1 MFKYTLRLGLLALL
15 PAAAPADA
23 QVPLKIYGQEL
34 VDRTLAANR
43 ELLMVVVHA
52 TPPAAT
58 GSVVIASNIGQ
69 IGSPAGKDELQA
81 IAGGKTVSAML
92 PVGSGLKV
100 ELPLLDVV
108 GETIGALTLE
118 WAVPPGNDT
127 AALARKTEQIRDGLA
142 RRILNAANLFDPF
155 PFVPA
160 ATTRTRAQKLVDEIQ
175 ASHPEVEVL
184 ALRGRLGSSGELVL
198 LGSTFG
204 RHGKTADQDD
214 MKVLAATA
222 PTTGVYSNGK
232 RFGIDLPLHDG
243 QGAAVGTMNVGY
255 AYRAGAD
262 THALVDQSLKL
273 REELQ
278 LRLGNGPGLDEL
290 DP

>member
-1 MFKYTLRLGLLALL
+1 MFKYTIRLGLLALL
-15 PAAAPADA
+15 PVAAPVDA

-43 ELLMVVVHA
+43 ELLVMVMHA
-52 TPPAAT
+52 APPAAAS
-58 GSVVIASNIGQ
+58 SVVIASNIGQ

-81 IAGGKTVSAML
+81 IAGGKTIAGML
-92 PVGSGLKV
+92 PGGSALKV

-118 WAVPPGNDT
+118 WAIHPGNDT
-127 AALARKTEQIRDGLA
+127 AALARKAEQIRDGLS
-142 RRILNAANLFDPF
+142 RRILNATNLFDQF

-243 QGAAVGTMNVGY
+243 KSAAVGTMNVGY

-262 THALVDQSLKL
+262 TQVLVDQSLKL
-273 REELQ
+273 RDELQ
-278 LRLGNGPGLDEL
+278 MRLGSGPRLDEL